1 MGLYKGIE
9 LDDKLCQLIRHM
21 SSAEEYRETLQGL
34 QGVWDNLTL
43 LGQLSGTGADMS
55 ATRLAFHK
63 LTVGLLDNLGNETLK
78 KVVLEMKSKAQVA
91 VDIMIRNLFERT
103 ADIGFLATDDD
114 IRDYAARAPEYLR
127 KLKQGYGSEKE
138 RLQDE
143 FDDLTGRLQARFHE
157 YVQKYSVYNN
167 IILLDTAGNVLIQL
181 DPDNRVEHSNDQLIC
196 ESLQTGREY
205 VETFHRSDLVPNE
218 ASSLIYSYRV
228 TSPEDESPLGVLCLC
243 FRFVNETSGIFD
255 NLKETDDWSVITLL
269 DREGRVIASSDAWH
283 IPIGAPMERVLDAD
297 YQVVRFAGR
306 EYLATTRPAN
316 GYQGYTGLGWYG
328 HVMVPLEHA
337 FGKDASAMLKLV
349 SGDVLEEVMS
359 NPSLFSE
366 ELRNI
371 PLQADR
377 IQRELNRSVWNG
389 NVRQSSDRKAIN
401 PAFSKILL
409 WEISNT
415 GLKTKDVFERSI
427 GNLHQTVVSAIL
439 QDSQFLASLAI
450 DIMDRNLYERANDCR
465 WWALRSQFRELLA
478 KPHLDEQ
485 DTRSIQAVLA
495 HINSLYTVYDNLVLF
510 DRQGRV
516 IAVSNAEQQ
525 SVRGQMLN
533 EAWMRETLALA
544 DSQSYTVSP
553 FAPTPLYQG
562 RHTYIYG
569 AAIHDNGE
577 VAGGIGIVFDSAPQF
592 EAMLM
597 DALPRD
603 EKGATLA
610 GSFGVFADRERRVIA
625 STHPDI
631 LPGTVLDLDEKFF
644 TLANGTGI
652 SNIIARHGHYYAV
665 GSRMSGGYREY
676 KGEQDRYRND
686 VTALIFV
693 PLCPVNSA
701 HVKSG
706 SETRKKLQLQAVRG
720 SESGDTVEIA
730 TFHVGDNW
738 FGIHSEKVIE
748 AVEARGLTPV
758 PGAASHL
765 SGYLLYQD
773 MTVPVVDISR
783 LMPERPDVPHVPGK
797 QVVLVRIREDAVLGI
812 MVNSLGEI
820 PEVAQHR
827 VQALSS
833 MFSGEGA
840 IADSLVKP
848 EVSQASGELLLILN
862 PEKICQRIM
871 ALKNKEAP
879 QAGNG
884 SKAAHQA

>member
-1 MGLYKGIE
+1 E
-9 LDDKLCQLIRHM
+9 RSDDPLIR
-21 SSAEEYRETLQGL
+21 
-34 QGVWDNLTL
+34 
-43 LGQLSGTGADMS
+43 
-55 ATRLAFHK
+55 
-63 LTVGLLDNLGNETLK
+63 
-78 KVVLEMKSKAQVA
+78 
-91 VDIMIRNLFERT
+91 
-103 ADIGFLATDDD
+103 
-114 IRDYAARAPEYLR
+114 
-127 KLKQGYGSEKE
+127 
-138 RLQDE
+138 
-143 FDDLTGRLQARFHE
+143 
-157 YVQKYSVYNN
+157 
-167 IILLDTAGNVLIQL
+167 
-181 DPDNRVEHSNDQLIC
+181 
-196 ESLQTGREY
+196 ESLQTAREY
-205 VETFHRSDLVPNE
+205 VETFHRSDLVPGD
-218 ASSLIYSYRV
+218 AASLIYSYRV
-228 TSPEDESPLGVLCLC
+228 TAPDDDTPLGVLCLC
-243 FRFVNETSGIFD
+243 FRFGNETAGIFD
-255 NLKETDDWSVITLL
+255 NLKDADDWSVISLL
-269 DREGRVIASSDAWH
+269 DRDGRVIASSDEWH
-283 IPIGAPMERVLDAD
+283 IPVGAPMELVLDAD

-306 EYLATTRPAN
+306 EYLATTRSTH

-349 SGDVLEEVMS
+349 SGEVLEEVMS

-366 ELRNI
+366 DLRNI

-389 NVRQSSDRKAIN
+389 NVRQSSDRKALN

-478 KPHLDEQ
+478 KPQLDEH
-485 DTRSIQAVLA
+485 DSRAIQAVLA

-510 DRQGRV
+510 DCNGRV
-516 IAVSNAEQQ
+516 IAASNPEQQ

-533 EAWMRETLALA
+533 EAWVRETLALA
-544 DSQSYTVSP
+544 DSQRYAVSP

-569 AAIHDNGE
+569 AAIRDDNE
-577 VAGGIGIVFDSAPQF
+577 VVGGIGIVFDSAPQF

-603 EKGATLA
+603 AKGDALS

-625 STHPDI
+625 STDPDI
-631 LPGTVLDLDEKFF
+631 RPGTVLDLDEKFF
-644 TLANGTGI
+644 ALAGGTGI

-676 KGEQDRYRND
+676 KGEQDSYRND

-701 HVKSG
+701 HVKRG
-706 SETRKKLQLQAVRG
+706 SETRQRLQLQSARAN
-720 SESGDTVEIA
+720 ESGDTVEIA

-738 FGIHSEKVIE
+738 FGIHSGKIIE
-748 AVEARGLTPV
+748 AVEAKGLTPV
-758 PGAASHL
+758 PGASGHL

-773 MTVPVVDISR
+773 MTVPVVDIHR
-783 LMPERPDVPHVPGK
+783 LMPERPGIRHEQGK

-812 MVNSLGEI
+812 LVNKLGEI

-833 MFSGEGA
+833 MFSSEGT

-848 EVSQASGELLLILN
+848 EASHDSGELLLILS
-862 PEKICQRIM
+862 PEKICHRLM
-871 ALKNKEAP
+871 ALKNKEASP
-879 QAGNG
+879 ATGG
-884 SKAAHQA
+884 GKAAQQA